1 MVDSGPFQKLSLGCR
16 VMILNT
22 MLAVLI
28 RKDLLARS
36 WLCSWGVI
44 EAN

>member
-22 MLAVLI
+22 LAVLI